1 MPACAITPEG
11 AMPMIIDL
19 WLAGIT
25 ALGLLFYL
33 VAVLAR
39 PERF

>member
-1 MPACAITPEG
+1 MS
-11 AMPMIIDL
+11 IDL

-25 ALGLLFYL
+25 AIGLLFYL
-33 VAVLAR
+33 VAVLLR

>member
-1 MPACAITPEG
+1 MNLQ
-11 AMPMIIDL
+11 L
-19 WLAGIT
+19 WLGALT
-25 ALGLLFYL
+25 ALFLLIYL